1 MRSILTNPGL
11 AVPSL
16 AMLTLAL
23 VGSTAFAD
31 QPVGVQ
37 TLAIT
42 APARERPLAVTV
54 WYPAASGGHR
64 MSVGDNRIF
73 EGTEVLRDALPA
85 KGGFPLILLSHGSGS
100 RALGMAWIATALAE
114 AGFVV
119 AGPDHPGTTSGD
131 STPEATPK
139 IWERTADLSAVLD
152 SVSTD
157 PIWRGVVDPAKVGLL
172 GFSLGGTAAMEIAG
186 ATASLDAYVAYCDSY
201 PAMMDCRW
209 FKGGRGFLDDE
220 EIKVP
225 PLDLRSVDRRRFEQ
239 SNRDP
244 RFKAAVLVDPGLATA
259 YTPASLAAID
269 IPLAFV
275 NLGSAGQIPVAV
287 LSDALATK
295 IAGATYEQIEKA
307 DHFSFLPLCKPG
319 SAAMLKQI
327 GEPDPICDES
337 PERSRADIHAEV
349 ADHIGQ
355 AFARMLK
362 DGAE

>member
-1 MRSILTNPGL
+1 MRSIL
-11 AVPSL
+11 AIAAL
-16 AMLTLAL
+16 AMITLAL
-23 VGSTAFAD
+23 APTLALADGTGFAGH
-31 QPVGVQ
+31 PVGVQ
-37 TLAIT
+37 TLAIA
-42 APARERPLAVTV
+42 APARTKPLVVTV

-64 MSVGDNRIF
+64 MAVGDNRIF
-73 EGTEVLRDALPA
+73 EGTNVLHHA
-85 KGGFPLILLSHGSGS
+85 KPTKGAFPLILLSHGSGS

-131 STPEATPK
+131 SIPEATPK

-152 SVSTD
+152 SITTD
-157 PIWRGVVDPAKVGLL
+157 KAWRSVVDPARVGVL
-172 GFSLGGTAAMEIAG
+172 GFSLGGTAALEIAG
-186 ATASLDAYVAYCDSY
+186 ARASLDAYVAYCASY

-209 FKGGRGFLDDE
+209 FKGGRGFVNDE
-220 EIKVP
+220 EIRVP

-244 RFKAAVLVDPGLATA
+244 RFKAAVLVDPGLATS
-259 YTPASLAAID
+259 YTPDSLAAID

-275 NLGSAGQIPVAV
+275 NLGSTGHIPVAV

-295 IAGATYEQIEKA
+295 IAGATYRQIEKA

-337 PERSRADIHAEV
+337 PERSRTDIHAELV
-349 ADHIGQ
+349 DHIGK
-355 AFARMLK
+355 AFTRMLNHH
-362 DGAE
+362 D

>member
-1 MRSILTNPGL
+1 MRTLI
-11 AVPSL
+11 
-16 AMLTLAL
+16 AMITLAL
-23 VGSTAFAD
+23 PTALVLASETAFAD
-31 QPVGVQ
+31 QAVGVQ

-42 APARERPLAVTV
+42 APARAEPLSVTV

-73 EGTEVLRDALPA
+73 EGTEVLRDAKPA
-85 KGGFPLILLSHGSGS
+85 TSNFPLILLSHGSGS

-139 IWERTADLSAVLD
+139 IWERAADLSAVLD
-152 SVSTD
+152 SITTD
-157 PIWRGVVDPAKVGLL
+157 KAWRMVDPARVGVL

-186 ATASLDAYVAYCDSY
+186 ARASLDAYVAYCDSY

-209 FKGGRGFLDDE
+209 FKGGRGFVDDE

-225 PLDLRSVDRRRFEQ
+225 PLDLGSVDRRRFEQ

-244 RFKAAVLVDPGLATA
+244 RLKAAVLVDPGLATA
-259 YTPASLAAID
+259 FTPASLAAID

-275 NLGSAGQIPVAV
+275 NLGSAGQVPVAV

-295 IAGATYEQIEKA
+295 IAGATYRQIENA

-349 ADHIGQ
+349 ADHIGK
-355 AFARMLK
+355 AFARMLN
-362 DGAE
+362 DPD

>member
-1 MRSILTNPGL
+1 MRSI
-11 AVPSL
+11 L

-23 VGSTAFAD
+23 AGGAAFAG

-37 TLAIT
+37 TLAIA
-42 APARERPLAVTV
+42 APARTKPLAVTV
-54 WYPAASGGHR
+54 WYPAASGGQR
-64 MSVGDNRIF
+64 MTAGDNRIF
-73 EGTEVLRDALPA
+73 EGTEVLRDAMPA
-85 KGGFPLILLSHGSGS
+85 KGDFPLILLSHGSGS

-119 AGPDHPGTTSGD
+119 AGPDHPGTSSGD

-139 IWERTADLSAVLD
+139 IWERTEDLSAVLD
-152 SVSTD
+152 GFTTD
-157 PIWRGVVDPAKVGLL
+157 KAWHGVVDPARVGVL

-186 ATASLDAYVAYCDSY
+186 ARASLDAYIAYCDSY

-209 FKGGRGFLDDE
+209 FKGGRGFVNDE

-225 PLDLRSVDRRRFEQ
+225 PLDLRSIDRRRFEQ

-244 RFKAAVLVDPGLATA
+244 RIDVAVLVDPGLATSFV
-259 YTPASLAAID
+259 PASLAAID
-269 IPLAFV
+269 TPLAFI
-275 NLGSAGQIPVAV
+275 NLGSSGEIPVAV
-287 LSDALATK
+287 LSDELATK
-295 IAGATYEQIEKA
+295 TPGATYRQIEKA

-327 GEPDPICDES
+327 GEPDPICGES
-337 PERSRADIHAEV
+337 PERSRADIHAELV
-349 ADHIGQ
+349 DQIGQ

-362 DGAE
+362 DGD

>member
-1 MRSILTNPGL
+1 MRAL
-11 AVPSL
+11 L

-23 VGSTAFAD
+23 PTALVLASETAFAA
-31 QPVGVQ
+31 QAVGVQ

-42 APARERPLAVTV
+42 APARAEPLSVTV
-54 WYPAASGGHR
+54 WYPAASGGDR
-64 MSVGDNRIF
+64 TTVGDNRIF
-73 EGTEVLRDALPA
+73 EGTEVLRDAIPA
-85 KGGFPLILLSHGSGS
+85 RGDFPLILLSHGSGS

-152 SVSTD
+152 SLTTD
-157 PIWRGVVDPAKVGLL
+157 PIWRGVVDPAKVGVL
-172 GFSLGGTAAMEIAG
+172 GFSLGGTAAMEITG
-186 ATASLDAYVAYCDSY
+186 ARASLDAYIAYCASY

-209 FKGGRGFLDDE
+209 FKGGRGFVDDE

-225 PLDLRSVDRRRFEQ
+225 PLDLSSVDRRRFEQ

-275 NLGSAGQIPVAV
+275 NLGSTGYIPVAV

-295 IAGATYEQIEKA
+295 IAGATYRQIDRA

-327 GEPDPICDES
+327 GEPDPICEES
-337 PERSRADIHAEV
+337 PQRSRADIHAEV
-349 ADHIGQ
+349 ADHIGK
-355 AFARMLK
+355 AFARMLN
-362 DGAE
+362 DPD